1 MVGRSYSLNMRGVES
16 TALRIALY
24 EMKEDVQ
31 RLQEELDAER
41 EATATSSSEA
51 MSMILRLQGEKAA
64 LAMEASQYKRMVE
77 ERMSH
82 AELSLELLED
92 LNCQKEVEI
101 KNLESRLYAYKCK
114 LLSLGCSRGTDDDHS
129 SSDMRCC
136 DRSQTPSPE
145 PVDTNLLV
153 LVEKE
158 VIGQSVDSS
167 RRHEEKNLD
176 LYWDQIKKLNEQLK
190 EVTNSIKMETFS
202 VSETKCGEVGEAFA
216 ASSSN
221 IEDIVPK
228 ACKKSSKRKKNRSVK
243 RDHAQGGF
251 SANDARYQAELQRL
265 RDRVEKL
272 ERARCNTESQTSEV
286 KQEEVLSSVQAEMK
300 NSRTTKEL
308 LLCYDSA
315 IVSVQEAMLYFWL

>member
-24 EMKEDVQ
+24 EMKEDVE
-31 RLQEELDAER
+31 RLQEELVAER

-64 LAMEASQYKRMVE
+64 LVMEASQYKRMVE

-92 LNCQKEVEI
+92 LNCQKDVEI

-114 LLSLGCSRGTDDDHS
+114 LLSLGCRGTDDDHS

-145 PVDTNLLV
+145 PVDADLLV
-153 LVEKE
+153 PVEKE
-158 VIGQSVDSS
+158 VIEQSLDSS
-167 RRHEEKNLD
+167 RRHQETNSY
-176 LYWDQIKKLNEQLK
+176 LYWDQIKKLDEQLK
-190 EVTNSIKMETFS
+190 ELTDFRDSIKMGTFS
-202 VSETKCGEVGEAFA
+202 VAEIKNGEIGEAFA

-221 IEDIVPK
+221 IQDIVPK

-243 RDHAQGGF
+243 RDHVQGGF
-251 SANDARYQAELQRL
+251 SANDAEHQAELQRL
-265 RDRVEKL
+265 RERVEQL
-272 ERARCNTESQTSEV
+272 ERGRCNTEPQTREV
-286 KQEEVLSSVQAEMK
+286 KQEEELSSVLAEIK
-300 NSRTTKEL
+300 KSRKTVYL
-308 LLCYDSA
+308 LPCYDSA
-315 IVSVQEAMLYFWL
+315 IVSVQEVW